1 MELSSG
7 VGLWMILGLTGAP
20 LGSEESAATPQVF
33 ERRKPG
39 PQDFRPLIR
48 SSSRVGGKLD
58 LGLPVPFPRDAF
70 EGAATAKFVFP
81 PGGES

>member
-39 PQDFRPLIR
+39 PQDFRPLI
-48 SSSRVGGKLD
+48 
-58 LGLPVPFPRDAF
+58 
-70 EGAATAKFVFP
+70 
-81 PGGES
+81 